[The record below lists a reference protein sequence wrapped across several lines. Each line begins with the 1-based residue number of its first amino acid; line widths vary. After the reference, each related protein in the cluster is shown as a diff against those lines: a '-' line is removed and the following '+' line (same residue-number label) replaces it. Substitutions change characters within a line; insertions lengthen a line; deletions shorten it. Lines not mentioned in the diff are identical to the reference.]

1 MAASLF
7 RFLND
12 SYGPVIGILGFVG
25 FIVLK
30 TIIRKKHVK
39 KI

>member
-1 MAASLF
+1 MAAALF
-7 RFLND
+7 RFLNE
-12 SYGPVIGILGFVG
+12 SYGPIIGIIGFVG

-30 TIIRKKHVK
+30 TLIRKKRIK